1 MTPTEFVA
9 GLADIMDVER
19 TEIATVDR
27 TLAKHGMRQ
36 LARGRYRPD
45 VTLREGVQIVC
56 AWAAAQNLTDSAAE
70 VERLK
75 RFHANT
81 IPPDEY
87 ELVKA
92 KYKSFTIDLGDTD
105 NQLYGREFLWVVSWV
120 AQQLGTTKFPAK
132 DIWVSIEKAG
142 SPQIIYR
149 TGLKSERLSFMDFG
163 KKFELGQNAESPQN
177 NVKTIT
183 EFRGSVLKWIF
194 DVTEGG

>member
-56 AWAAAQNLTDSAAE
+56 AWAAAHNLTDAAAE

-92 KYKSFTIDLGDTD
+92 KYKSFTIDLGDKD

-120 AQQLGTTKFPAK
+120 AQQLGTKKFPAK

-149 TGLKSERLSFMDFG
+149 AGLTSERLSFMELG
-163 KKFELGQNAESPQN
+163 KLGQNSEAPQS